1 MNLQTSQQ
9 MWHDQNLNS
18 LSDND
23 NFHPHLQVL
32 SFNAF
37 ESEFWLREL
46 DEVRAVHWADW
57 RLVIESRQSC
67 KCFIISASTP
77 LLHLTAENTFTSPS
91 HLNAMLCSSSD
102 CSSYPLLFVCCYKLP
117 DTPLPASVTNNDD
130 LMTPLP
136 SPSVTSASKYCI
148 VTLEMPRW
156 RQNIGAMSR
165 TLTLVSS
172 SHLKTVNL
180 ISIVKMFLW
189 NSQIRQKP
197 PGIWICYFSRKSVNI
212 SECREFVHVTHC
224 QYPSLGLW
232 GKRSFNCPLWVCLNI
247 LVWRYNAR
255 VLEPSQVVYC
265 ETDRMCIIMA
275 QFEYFWFKYV
285 LIVCWIDNES
295 SLKY

>member
-1 MNLQTSQQ
+1 MPCYVAAVLIAPVIPCY
-9 MWHDQNLNS
+9 
-18 LSDND
+18 LS
-23 NFHPHLQVL
+23 
-32 SFNAF
+32 
-37 ESEFWLREL
+37 
-46 DEVRAVHWADW
+46 AV
-57 RLVIESRQSC
+57 
-67 KCFIISASTP
+67 T
-77 LLHLTAENTFTSPS
+77 
-91 HLNAMLCSSSD
+91 
-102 CSSYPLLFVCCYKLP
+102 SYPTLLLP
-117 DTPLPASVTNNDD
+117 TSVTHNDD

-136 SPSVTSASKYCI
+136 QCDQCQQILYCDSGDA
-148 VTLEMPRW
+148 EM

-212 SECREFVHVTHC
+212 SECREFVRVTHC
-224 QYPSLGLW
+224 QYRCLGLG

-275 QFEYFWFKYV
+275 PFEYFWFKYV